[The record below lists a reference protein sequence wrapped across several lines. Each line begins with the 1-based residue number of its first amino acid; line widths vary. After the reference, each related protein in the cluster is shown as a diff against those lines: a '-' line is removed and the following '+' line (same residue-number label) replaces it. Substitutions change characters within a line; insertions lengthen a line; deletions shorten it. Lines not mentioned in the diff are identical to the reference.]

1 MPSKLFQVCV
11 LDTDLEHVVDARAVE
26 LELRYQVK
34 VREDFDLASSRQS
47 SARRQVAL
55 SLRVRDFDLVPHQ
68 VAHAASSFAALTR
81 PRAPR
86 SLSRLDPKWHY
97 ARWVIT
103 SRDKRLYNL

>member
-1 MPSKLFQVCV
+1 MG
-11 LDTDLEHVVDARAVE
+11 TDE
-26 LELRYQVK
+26 VK

-68 VAHAASSFAALTR
+68 VTHAASSFAALTR

-86 SLSRLDPKWHY
+86 NRHCALVPSAGAAPKRLEPKWRY
-97 ARWVIT
+97 ATLVIKC
-103 SRDKRLYNL
+103 RDKSLYNP

>member
-1 MPSKLFQVCV
+1 MPSKLFQVRV

-81 PRAPR
+81 PRAPH
-86 SLSRLDPKWHY
+86 SLRLEPKWHY
-97 ARWVIT
+97 ARLVIT
-103 SRDKRLYNL
+103 SRDKRLYNP